1 MLLREVA
8 YAVTGHYIQKSIFFW
23 IWRISN
29 ILLDSS
35 SVSLCSTVTLLVFY
49 SFTRQFFTE
58 CLWRSRNYAKWLKL
72 LIKYPDILAQPQS
85 YQNLDEL
92 QILFFTSL
100 HFPRPL
106 KKILPIKIFSWKIKV
121 NQIPRDWEHKPL
133 RIPSLKSLLFHRKHV
148 PMLDWTHSPCC
159 LLFIV
164 LWESLNLRTRV
175 GTSLHLCP

>member
-1 MLLREVA
+1 MLLRSGLMQWQD
-8 YAVTGHYIQKSIFFW
+8 TKFRNQFFFW

-35 SVSLCSTVTLLVFY
+35 SASLCSTVTLLIFY
-49 SFTRQFFTE
+49 SFTQQFFTE

-92 QILFFTSL
+92 QIVLFTSL
-100 HFPRPL
+100 HFPRPF
-106 KKILPIKIFSWKIKV
+106 KKNLLIKSFSWKIKV

-133 RIPSLKSLLFHRKHV
+133 RIPSLKSLLFHRKHM
-148 PMLDWTHSPCC
+148 PTLDWAQWSLLPPFYCSVGITVSGFSESTH
-159 LLFIV
+159 
-164 LWESLNLRTRV
+164 
-175 GTSLHLCP
+175 